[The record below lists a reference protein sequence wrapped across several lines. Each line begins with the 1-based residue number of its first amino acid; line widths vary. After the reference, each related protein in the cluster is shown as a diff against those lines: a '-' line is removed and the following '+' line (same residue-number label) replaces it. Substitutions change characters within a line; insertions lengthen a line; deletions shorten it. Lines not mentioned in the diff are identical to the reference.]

1 MRAFATLSL
10 LFSSS
15 ALAFFHI
22 FSGFSAMGCGASA
35 RVSDETAALP
45 AAQTTPRCTQ
55 LAWCKAT
62 LDMDLK

>member
-45 AAQTTPRCTQ
+45 AAQRPRDARNSLGARQHLT
-55 LAWCKAT
+55 WI
-62 LDMDLK
+62 